1 MQRNEKGK
9 RKNLLALR
17 GRRKSFV
24 YGRRRRRKRR
34 RHLVTVG
41 ERWRKRKRNTKEMD
55 LMEKVARRWL
65 GGGGITAEWN

>member
-41 ERWRKRKRNTKEMD
+41 ERWRKRKRNTEEMD
-55 LMEKVARRWL
+55 LVEKVARRRL
-65 GGGGITAEWN
+65 EGGGITAEWN